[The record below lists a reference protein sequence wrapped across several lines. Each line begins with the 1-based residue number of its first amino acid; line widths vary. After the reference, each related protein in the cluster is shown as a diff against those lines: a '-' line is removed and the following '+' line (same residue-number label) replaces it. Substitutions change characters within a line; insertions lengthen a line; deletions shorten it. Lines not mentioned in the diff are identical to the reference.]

1 MNNSWDEEDML
12 EEEGFEE
19 EDEDGEMGE
28 EEGEEEDDL
37 DESRDAP
44 KLSVYRKKYNL
55 LLERCRAI
63 EQDNELLVSR
73 VKEVKKLWKRGRTE
87 RRFLINRLDSHG
99 DNFRNVP
106 ITFPIEDDSVKKLKD
121 KKIKKLNSLEEPSSS
136 GSGRGRKPKS
146 DKEKIPRD
154 PNLPKRPQNPFFQY
168 CKEKREVVAQD
179 VYQSQGVNLTK
190 KELTKILA
198 NQWNSLDSNDK
209 VIYNERF
216 EEEKAG
222 YNIKMEV
229 YRKLK
234 DESEHS
240 LNNSQHGLLT
250 PLTNLNNSQHSLNS
264 HSHGSFVSNYDY
276 EDSFD

>member
-1 MNNSWDEEDML
+1 ML
-12 EEEGFEE
+12 EDDGFEE
-19 EDEDGEMGE
+19 EDEDVEMGE
-28 EEGEEEDDL
+28 EDGEEEDDL

-44 KLSVYRKKYNL
+44 QLSVYRKKYNL

-63 EQDNELLVSR
+63 EQDNDLLVSR
-73 VKEVKKLWKRGRTE
+73 VREVKKLWKKGRVE

-106 ITFPIEDDSVKKLKD
+106 ITFPVEDDSAKKLKD
-121 KKIKKLNSLEEPSSS
+121 KKIKKLNSHEEPSSS
-136 GSGRGRKPKS
+136 GSGRGRRPKS
-146 DKEKIPRD
+146 DKEKPPRD

-179 VYQSQGVNLTK
+179 VFRNQGVNLTK

-198 NQWNSLDSNDK
+198 NQWNSLDATAK
-209 VIYNERF
+209 QIYNERF

-222 YNIKMEV
+222 YTVKMEV

-234 DESEHS
+234 DESEQLRMPS
-240 LNNSQHGLLT
+240 ATQI
-250 PLTNLNNSQHSLNS
+250 NL
-264 HSHGSFVSNYDY
+264 GP
-276 EDSFD
+276 

>member
-1 MNNSWDEEDML
+1 MNNSWDDEDML
-12 EEEGFEE
+12 EDDGFEE
-19 EDEDGEMGE
+19 EDEDADMGE

-37 DESRDAP
+37 DESRDVP
-44 KLSVYRKKYNL
+44 SLSVYRKKYNL

-106 ITFPIEDDSVKKLKD
+106 ITFPIEDESAKKIKE
-121 KKIKKLNSLEEPSSS
+121 KKIKKLNSLDEPSAS
-136 GSGRGRKPKS
+136 GSGRGRKPKG
-146 DKEKIPRD
+146 DKEKAPRD

-168 CKEKREVVAQD
+168 CKEKREVVAQE

-250 PLTNLNNSQHSLNS
+250 PLHNLNNSQHSLNN
-264 HSHGSFVSNYDY
+264 SHGSFVSNYDY

>member
-1 MNNSWDEEDML
+1 MNTSWDEDEILDDEAFED
-12 EEEGFEE
+12 EDDDVEIE
-19 EDEDGEMGE
+19 EDE
-28 EEGEEEDDL
+28 EDVDDHREL
-37 DESRDAP
+37 PNTSI
-44 KLSVYRKKYNL
+44 YRKKYNL

-63 EQDNELLVSR
+63 DQDNELLVSR
-73 VKEVKKLWKRGRTE
+73 VKEVRKLLKRGKAE
-87 RRFLINRLDSHG
+87 RRFLINRLDLHG

-106 ITFPIEDDSVKKLKD
+106 IVFPAEDDTSKKLKD
-121 KKIKKLNSLEEPSSS
+121 KKAKKVSNLEETSAT
-136 GSGRGRKPKS
+136 GSGRGRKSKAE
-146 DKEKIPRD
+146 KEKAPRD
-154 PNLPKRPQNPFFQY
+154 PNLPKRPQNPFFQF
-168 CKEKREVVAQD
+168 CKEKREIVAQE

-198 NQWNSLDSNDK
+198 NQWNNLDSNEK

-240 LNNSQHGLLT
+240 LNTSNHDLLS
-250 PLTNLNNSQHSLNS
+250 PLHNLNSAQHNLNTHS
-264 HSHGSFVSNYDY
+264 HSSFNSYDY
-276 EDSFD
+276 EDSF